1 MPGFFLLGFLDD
13 IMINWGYWRRRG
25 IYRIV

>member
-13 IMINWGYWRRRG
+13 NMINWGYRRRRG
-25 IYRIV
+25 IYGIV